1 MWTSRGLSYSENCIQ
16 RCLEEESNFPLVFGL
31 RVLIMW
37 YGKQIQGQHE
47 QGAHVYDG
55 RDGWDD
61 VKTWVSFNAQPTY
74 RRRYSRV
81 RVEDTRQDWAG
92 MVWSL
97 GFVLVAGGQW
107 VLAGST
113 DVPFKSMA
121 GSPIGI
127 KERFSI
133 PAVTGGLSPFC
144 CCCGLFCVCVFFF
157 SFVFMSTLHVFA
169 CIFQRRE
176 ILPFTKESFGSLP
189 THLQIQLF
197 FF

>member
-1 MWTSRGLSYSENCIQ
+1 M
-16 RCLEEESNFPLVFGL
+16 
-31 RVLIMW
+31 
-37 YGKQIQGQHE
+37 
-47 QGAHVYDG
+47 
-55 RDGWDD
+55 
-61 VKTWVSFNAQPTY
+61 
-74 RRRYSRV
+74 
-81 RVEDTRQDWAG
+81 RVEDTRQDRAG

-97 GFVLVAGGQW
+97 GFVLVAGGQR